1 MLRAYKNLSDNNRST
16 ADFSLTLIPYS
27 RITSVLYRQKEDA
40 TLFFKRY
47 LDNERGVSLIEH
59 NFNKFDFTV
68 KPESSNSKTEK
79 SDSNDDKVEPSCGSS
94 PDYFIVTE
102 CQGCHKV

>member
-40 TLFFKRY
+40 TLFFERY

-79 SDSNDDKVEPSCGSS
+79 SDSNDDKIEPSCGSS
-94 PDYFIVTE
+94 GLFYSYRMSRLS
-102 CQGCHKV
+102 